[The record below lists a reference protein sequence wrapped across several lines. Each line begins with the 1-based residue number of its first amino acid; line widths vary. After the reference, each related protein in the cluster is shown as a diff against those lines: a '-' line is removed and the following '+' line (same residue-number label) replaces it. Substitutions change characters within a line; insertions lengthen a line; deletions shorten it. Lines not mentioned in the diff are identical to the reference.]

1 MDDSVLIDTAEKN
14 EQPCT
19 VKTVLVL
26 YAIFLFIVS
35 DVFINSILCKFEGG
49 VRERNPTN
57 LGILIQGIFLVIF
70 YILSM
75 YLIRYDIL

>member
-1 MDDSVLIDTAEKN
+1 MDDSVLIDTSEKN

-19 VKTVLVL
+19 IKNVLVL

-35 DVFINSILCKFEGG
+35 DVFINSILNKFEGG

-75 YLIRYDIL
+75 YLIKYDVL